1 MGNSQLSMVPS
12 GTSEIRSTAMSAN
25 TSVCKPTARFASM
38 EECWWRAC
46 HRVGSVTV
54 VHVDLSPCA
63 LRERHA
69 ASLLDPMEQMHRHR
83 LRSARRKREFSL
95 CRAALRAIICHRLDC
110 LNRDLSFGLSRYGK
124 PFALVG
130 GTRAPVSFN
139 LSHSGLHGLIAVD
152 RAGRIGVDVEVRLPR
167 PDLLGTVHTVMTPF
181 ETRTLSRFPKSEKDH
196 QLYRIWTLKEA
207 IAKALGMGFSLD
219 LSGFSVPTAMLD
231 GMRTCEFRFPH
242 DPSVR
247 WRLEDLGNSLYAAAL
262 VLELTQDSFGR
273 S

>member
-1 MGNSQLSMVPS
+1 
-12 GTSEIRSTAMSAN
+12 MSAT
-25 TSVCKPTARFASM
+25 TSVCKPTTQSTST
-38 EECWWRAC
+38 EECWWRVC
-46 HRVGSVTV
+46 HQVGSATV

-63 LRERHA
+63 LRERYA
-69 ASLLDPMEQMHRHR
+69 ASRLNTGEQMHRYR
-83 LRSARRKREFSL
+83 FRSAHRKREFSL
-95 CRAALRAIICHRLDC
+95 CRAALRAIVCHRLGC
-110 LNRDLSFGLSRYGK
+110 LNRDLSFGLSHYGK

-152 RAGRIGVDVEVRLPR
+152 RAGRIGVDVEVRLPH
-167 PDLLGTVHTVMTPF
+167 PDLLGTVRTIMTPL

-219 LSGFSVPTAMLD
+219 LTRFSVPTAMLD

-242 DPSVR
+242 APSTR